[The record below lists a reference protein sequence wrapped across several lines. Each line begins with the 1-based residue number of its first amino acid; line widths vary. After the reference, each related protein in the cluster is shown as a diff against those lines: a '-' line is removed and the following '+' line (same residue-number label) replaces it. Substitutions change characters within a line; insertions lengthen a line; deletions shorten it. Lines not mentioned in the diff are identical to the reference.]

1 MPLSNVQSRCTGRE
15 MSIRV
20 TLVYSPLPRKVQE
33 IALELPRGAT
43 LTQAL
48 QASGIQTLFPDLDL
62 QHVVAG
68 VWGRK
73 AGPEQ
78 VLRDQDRVEL
88 YRPLKVN
95 PKVARRERFA
105 KQGARTTGLFAT
117 RRAGGKAG
125 Y

>member
-1 MPLSNVQSRCTGRE
+1 MPLSSVPNKCTGRE
-15 MSIRV
+15 MKIRV
-20 TLVYSPLPRKVQE
+20 TLVYSPSPRKVQE
-33 IALELPRGAT
+33 IALELPDGAT
-43 LTQAL
+43 VSQAL
-48 QASGIQTLFPDLDL
+48 QASDIQSLFPDLDL
-62 QHVVAG
+62 QHTLAG
-68 VWGRK
+68 IWGRK
-73 AGPEQ
+73 AGLEQ

>member
-1 MPLSNVQSRCTGRE
+1 

-20 TLVYSPLPRKVQE
+20 TLVYSPKPRKVQE
-33 IALELPRGAT
+33 LALELPDGAT
-43 LTQAL
+43 VSQAL
-48 QASGIQTLFPDLDL
+48 QTSGIQSLFPDLDL
-62 QHVVAG
+62 RHALAG

-73 AGPEQ
+73 TGLEQ
-78 VLRDQDRVEL
+78 VLRDLDRVEL

>member
-1 MPLSNVQSRCTGRE
+1 MRLSSVPNKCTGRE

-20 TLVYSPLPRKVQE
+20 TLVYSPSPRKVQE
-33 IALELPRGAT
+33 IALELPDGAT
-43 LTQAL
+43 LSQAL
-48 QASGIQTLFPDLDL
+48 QASGISSQFPDLDL
-62 QHVVAG
+62 QHALAG

-73 AGPEQ
+73 AGLEQ

>member
-1 MPLSNVQSRCTGRE
+1 MGRE

-20 TLVYSPLPRKVQE
+20 TLVYSPSPRKVQE
-33 IALELPRGAT
+33 IALELPLGAT

-48 QASGIQTLFPDLDL
+48 QSSGIQTLFPDLDL
-62 QHVVAG
+62 QLAG
-68 VWGRK
+68 IWGRK
-73 AGPEQ
+73 AGLEQ

>member
-1 MPLSNVQSRCTGRE
+1 MGCEV
-15 MSIRV
+15 SIRV
-20 TLVYSPLPRKVQE
+20 TLVYSPSPRKVQE
-33 IALELPRGAT
+33 IALELPVGST
-43 LTQAL
+43 VSQAL
-48 QASGIQTLFPDLDL
+48 QASGIQALFPDLDL
-62 QHVVAG
+62 QHAPVG

-73 AGPEQ
+73 AVLER

>member
-1 MPLSNVQSRCTGRE
+1 MPLSNVQSRYTGRE

-20 TLVYSPLPRKVQE
+20 TLVYSPSPRAVQE
-33 IALELPRGAT
+33 IVLDLPHGAT
-43 LTQAL
+43 VSQAL

-62 QHVVAG
+62 HHALAG
-68 VWGRK
+68 IWGRK
-73 AGPEQ
+73 AGLAQ

-105 KQGARTTGLFAT
+105 RQGARTTGLFAT

>member
-1 MPLSNVQSRCTGRE
+1 

-20 TLVYSPLPRKVQE
+20 TLVYSPSARKVRE
-33 IALELPRGAT
+33 IALVLPLGST
-43 LTQAL
+43 VSQAL
-48 QASGIQTLFPDLDL
+48 QASGIQALFPDLDL
-62 QHVVAG
+62 QHVLAG
-68 VWGRK
+68 VWGRR
-73 AGPEQ
+73 ADLGQ

>member
-1 MPLSNVQSRCTGRE
+1 

-20 TLVYSPLPRKVQE
+20 TLVYSPSPRMVQE
-33 IALELPRGAT
+33 IALELPVGST

-48 QASGIQTLFPDLDL
+48 QSSGIQTMFPDLDL
-62 QHVVAG
+62 QQVVAG

-73 AGPEQ
+73 AGLEQ

>member
-1 MPLSNVQSRCTGRE
+1 MI
-15 MSIRV
+15 IRV
-20 TLVYSPLPRKVQE
+20 TLVYSPSPRKVQE
-33 IALELPRGAT
+33 IALELPLGAT

-48 QASGIQTLFPDLDL
+48 QSSGIQTLFPDLDL
-62 QHVVAG
+62 QHALAG
-68 VWGRK
+68 IWGRK
-73 AGPEQ
+73 AGLEQ

>member
-1 MPLSNVQSRCTGRE
+1 

-20 TLVYSPLPRKVQE
+20 TLVYSPSPRTVQE
-33 IALELPRGAT
+33 LALELPDGAT
-43 LTQAL
+43 VSQAL
-48 QASGIQTLFPDLDL
+48 QASGIAALFPDLDL
-62 QHVVAG
+62 HHALAG

-73 AGPEQ
+73 AGLAQ

-95 PKVARRERFA
+95 PKMARRERFA

>member
-1 MPLSNVQSRCTGRE
+1 

-20 TLVYSPLPRKVQE
+20 TLVYSPSPRKVQE

-48 QASGIQTLFPDLDL
+48 QASDIQPLFPDLDL

>member
-1 MPLSNVQSRCTGRE
+1 MN
-15 MSIRV
+15 IHV
-20 TLVYSPLPRKVQE
+20 TVVYSPSPREVQE
-33 IALELPRGAT
+33 IALALPSGSTVA
-43 LTQAL
+43 QAVK
-48 QASGIQTLFPDLDL
+48 ASGIQALLPALDL
-62 QHVVAG
+62 QHALAG

-73 AGPEQ
+73 AALEQ